1 MSYEPPITIH
11 DEFHSNNARG
21 DSRQVHQIMADIF
34 KPADS
39 PEFRGDG
46 ERKIILATVT
56 LPLNREEFQKA
67 IDTAAPGYKLL
78 TWWIPEEE
86 DEF

>member
-1 MSYEPPITIH
+1 MSYQPLIIIH
-11 DEFHSNNARG
+11 DDEHHSNNTR

-39 PEFRGDG
+39 PEFPDDGD
-46 ERKIILATVT
+46 RKIVLATVT

-67 IDTAAPGYKLL
+67 IDRAAPGYKLL
-78 TWWIPEEE
+78 TWWIPETES
-86 DEF
+86 EF